1 MARWC
6 VPDLVA
12 FDGLGF
18 AQEPAALPAA
28 LLAALRQE
36 VDALLAGLQPLLP
49 ATDLLPGPAGV
60 GHVGTPEG
68 RSIIRVDGLD
78 TRPGLASVRAWL
90 GSPVLRAWA
99 TALVEDPVLTQV
111 DLVLR
116 RRGDGHVIAW
126 HQDAVYPRTHRHAAL
141 GLALDDTAGGDGDL
155 LVLPGSQRQVQD
167 LCALED
173 AHGFAPPGLA
183 RIAPRAGDLVIHDA
197 MLVHGSLPLVERPQ
211 RRTLY
216 AYVDSEARL
225 RATEPAS
232 AAWVAWRRS
241 LWDVA
246 ASAWAAFE
254 AGHPH
259 GGRAEWP
266 VDGPPRRRPPDM
278 AGNYCIRLRGQALG
292 NTAERF
298 GAGLRDG
305 STGG

>member
-1 MARWC
+1 

-12 FDGLGF
+12 F
-18 AQEPAALPAA
+18 AA

-99 TALVEDPVLTQV
+99 AALVEDPVLTQV

-155 LVLPGSQRQVQD
+155 LVLPGSQRHVQD

-173 AHGFAPPGLA
+173 AHGFAPPGLH

-197 MLVHGSLPLVERPQ
+197 MLVHGSLPLVGLAQ

-216 AYVDSEARL
+216 VYVDSAARL
-225 RATEPAS
+225 MATEPESAPWMAWRQS
-232 AAWVAWRRS
+232 LHGGAEAAWKAFASGRPDWRDAAGPAGLEGPRRWRPRS
-241 LWDVA
+241 L
-246 ASAWAAFE
+246 
-254 AGHPH
+254 
-259 GGRAEWP
+259 
-266 VDGPPRRRPPDM
+266 
-278 AGNYCIRLRGQALG
+278 AGNYCIRASGKALG
-292 NTAERF
+292 NTADPSFR
-298 GAGLRDG
+298 
-305 STGG
+305 